1 MNTLK
6 RIEAEKNGD
15 KNRKALHK
23 LLNNAVYGI
32 TMEKLR
38 NRLDVNLVNYEKDYL
53 KWASIRKSK
62 VTLILK
68 HMLTCAY

>member
-6 RIEAEKNGD
+6 RIEEEKNGD

-23 LLNNAVYGI
+23 LLNNAVYGK

-38 NRLDVNLVNYEKDYL
+38 NKLDVNLVNYEKDYL

-62 VTLILK
+62 VTSILK

>member
-1 MNTLK
+1 MNTRK
-6 RIEAEKNGD
+6 RIEAEKNGE
-15 KNRKALHK
+15 KNRKALHN
-23 LLNNAVYGI
+23 LLNNAVYGK

-38 NRLDVNLVNYEKDYL
+38 NRLDVNLVNYEKGYL

>member
-1 MNTLK
+1 MNS
-6 RIEAEKNGD
+6 A
-15 KNRKALHK
+15 A
-23 LLNNAVYGI
+23 YGK

-38 NRLDVNLVNYEKDYL
+38 NRLDVNLINYEKDYL